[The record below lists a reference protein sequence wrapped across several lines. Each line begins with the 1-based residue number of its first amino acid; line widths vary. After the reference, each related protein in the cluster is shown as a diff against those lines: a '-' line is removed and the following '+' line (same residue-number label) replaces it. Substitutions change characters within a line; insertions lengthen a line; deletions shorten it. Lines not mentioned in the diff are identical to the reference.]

1 VVALCAAVFTFFFSE
16 RQSSSA
22 GSYKT
27 HKKAGLQ
34 HSRPQTWCVYYP
46 VTASVVL
53 VVVYEFSL
61 DASSAAGCRHG
72 AKTIAVVL
80 VSSSLALAVAV
91 ALATA
96 AHSTHSTHVAAA
108 LAVVAA
114 LATHSSL
121 ATVRATLATVR
132 TALAT
137 VRATLA
143 TVGAALAA
151 VAVRAALA
159 TVRAALAVTAHS
171 THSTH
176 AAAVSLAALA
186 AVVAALATLAGGV
199 VIVIHVDVTAQVA
212 LVDFLCYRF
221 FGHDIDN
228 FLLHD
233 ILSRNGGGEEGKDGE
248 SWKLHGAGFFGCC
261 CCLLGGDCPASWNCE
276 PMKKRTYLPLR
287 SLFVLGGI
295 VSCWKMFRHGIYH
308 EPVACSGSTI

>member
-1 VVALCAAVFTFFFSE
+1 MV
-16 RQSSSA
+16 R
-22 GSYKT
+22 K
-27 HKKAGLQ
+27 
-34 HSRPQTWCVYYP
+34 QTSC
-46 VTASVVL
+46 
-53 VVVYEFSL
+53 
-61 DASSAAGCRHG
+61 G
-72 AKTIAVVL
+72 L

-91 ALATA
+91 ALAT

-114 LATHSSL
+114 FAALSALATVRTAL
-121 ATVRATLATVR
+121 ATVRATLATVGAALAAVAVR

-159 TVRAALAVTAHS
+159 AVAVRAALAVATHSTHS

-176 AAAVSLAALA
+176 AAAVSLAALST
-186 AVVAALATLAGGV
+186 VVAALAALAGGV

-248 SWKLHGAGFFGCC
+248 SWELHGAGFFGCGV
-261 CCLLGGDCPASWNCE
+261 LGGICPASWICE

-295 VSCWKMFRHGIYH
+295 VSYEEMYRHSIYR